1 MVLLQKVMRK
11 VEPPLVAPA
20 DDYVAAGEGATVVAV
35 IAALKF
41 KFDVHALPAVGSNLA
56 LGLAIGESG
65 LNRFDDVAQFFGD
78 DSKKKDDALL
88 ASALK
93 MWRLYFESARAT

>member
-1 MVLLQKVMRK
+1 MVLLQKVMRNL
-11 VEPPLVAPA
+11 EPPPVAPA
-20 DDYVAAGEGATVVAV
+20 DDYVAAGERVAVVAE

-41 KFDVHALPAVGSNLA
+41 KFDMHALPTLGSNLA

-88 ASALK
+88 ASVLK
-93 MWRLYFESARAT
+93 NVATLL